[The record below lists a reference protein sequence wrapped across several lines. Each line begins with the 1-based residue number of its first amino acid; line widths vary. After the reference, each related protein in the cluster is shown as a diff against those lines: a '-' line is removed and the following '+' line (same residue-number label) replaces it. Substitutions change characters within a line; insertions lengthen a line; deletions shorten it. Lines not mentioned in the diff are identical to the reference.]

1 MAFRFR
7 LDAVL
12 RFREGVEHTEEAA
25 LYRIVREIADA
36 EADLQQVNTKQDQLR
51 GQREHDLTQ
60 KMPGVHLL
68 EIGERELE
76 LKNAADALRLRLQ
89 ELETQRVKQLA
100 VYQSAH
106 QDREV
111 LSELREQQRK
121 AYELDQKRQEQKML
135 DDLFLARSKPGK

>member
-36 EADLQQVNTKQDQLR
+36 EADLQQVNTRQDQLR

-60 KMPGVHLL
+60 TLPGVHLL
-68 EIGERELE
+68 EIAERELE
-76 LKNAADALRLRLQ
+76 LKDAADALRLRLQ
-89 ELETQRVKQLA
+89 ELEIQRVKQLA

-121 AYELDQKRQEQKML
+121 AYELEQKRQEQMML